1 MTLSRTHSVKA
12 PGMPAL
18 LALLTLSGW
27 GCSERQAQAEGEP
40 VPGTGPIAYSSVDDN
55 VQHDTLLVHVTFDLR
70 DGTCVMAASHVEER
84 FEGIRLYRY
93 RPQPD
98 SSAELLAV
106 SSPAYDSWTMRPSF
120 FANDSARTDRLWVL
134 ANFGERQSWGQKLFR
149 LDSAFHDIGFLDIAL
164 PERVEEDGA
173 TVLKRRDIAAH
184 ARFAFMGDSAWIRF
198 ACDSVYL
205 YDDQRGAADQV
216 LPARRVRYLAAPGE
230 GLSLWIDGEKRPVK
244 QPG

>member
-1 MTLSRTHSVKA
+1 MPLGKIPTMLA
-12 PGMPAL
+12 MGML
-18 LALLTLSGW
+18 MLVALLTLGTW
-27 GCSERQAQAEGEP
+27 GCGQRQKRAENAP
-40 VPGTGPIAYSSVDDN
+40 VPGTGPIAFSSVDDN
-55 VQHDTLLVHVTFDLR
+55 VRHDTLLVHVTFDLR

-93 RPQPD
+93 RPRPD

-205 YDDQRGAADQV
+205 YDDQRGGTDQV
-216 LPARRVRYLAAPGE
+216 VPARRVSYLAAPGE